1 MRWTFRSF
9 TTWKKPATAEGP
21 DARKADF
28 TFGTPVDY
36 VLDSPDVTESVIAVR
51 GTFQVV
57 FLRFCAEIR
66 FVDHAFSKKTFFS
79 ILIYEWEISEFYD
92 KNATN

>member
-1 MRWTFRSF
+1 MVDWTGD
-9 TTWKKPATAEGP
+9 TWTNPADAIAGGP
-21 DARKADF
+21 RKADF

-66 FVDHAFSKKTFFS
+66 FVDHAFSRKVKSFS
-79 ILIYEWEISEFYD
+79 DFDL
-92 KNATN
+92 